1 MEKYQHSSVLCFGFL
16 GANIFL
22 ECVASY
28 IKKKNRQNK
37 TRQKSS
43 DLSEPHGILTK
54 VIVYAI
60 VVTSEG
66 FPLILNTTDILI
78 EPAMISRY

>member
-1 MEKYQHSSVLCFGFL
+1 MLCFGFL

-22 ECVASY
+22 ERVASY

-66 FPLILNTTDILI
+66 FPLILNTTL
-78 EPAMISRY
+78 AVLTR

>member
-1 MEKYQHSSVLCFGFL
+1 MLCFGFL

-22 ECVASY
+22 ERVASY
-28 IKKKNRQNK
+28 IKKNRQNK

-78 EPAMISRY
+78 EPAMISGY

>member
-1 MEKYQHSSVLCFGFL
+1 MLCFGFI

-22 ECVASY
+22 ERGASY
-28 IKKKNRQNK
+28 IKKKPAKQKKNK
-37 TRQKSS
+37 TKQTSN
-43 DLSEPHGILTK
+43 DLSAPHGILTK

-66 FPLILNTTDILI
+66 SPLILNTTL
-78 EPAMISRY
+78 AVLTR

>member
-1 MEKYQHSSVLCFGFL
+1 MLCFGFL

-22 ECVASY
+22 EHVASY
-28 IKKKNRQNK
+28 IKKNRQNK

-66 FPLILNTTDILI
+66 FPLILNTTL
-78 EPAMISRY
+78 AVLTR